1 MAIALLC
8 IILLILLGCNISAS
22 FLSVSIA
29 VTLIIGGKLTGFLN
43 TAFTAA
49 NSYSLLAV
57 PLFSLGGILM
67 EKSGIADK
75 LVNWCQRLLHR
86 VKGGMGAVITLS
98 SMAFGMLTGSA
109 LATVNTIG
117 NLMIPR
123 MKKLGWDERY
133 TAALCAASAP
143 LGYMIPPNMNAIIF
157 ATVSSASV
165 AALFL
170 ASIVPGIL
178 WGLGYVVVN
187 RLVYKRWMTKPEAQ
201 PVRPVA
207 KSGPVQKEKSFWQLT
222 LDAIPAFIMP
232 VIIIGGIYGGFFS
245 PTEAGAIS
253 ALYALLIGTLL
264 YRKLNASSLFRCFTG
279 TGKSL
284 GVLLVIMPMAS
295 IFTRIMIMQDF
306 PNQVM
311 SALIALSG
319 NRVVL
324 LLLLDVVFLITGCFF
339 EANVLTLVLPP
350 IMMPTMNALG
360 IDPVQFGNIVFVAI
374 GIGACTPPMA
384 SVLFQSAKIADVRLQ
399 DIVKPLMPFL
409 IFVAL
414 PIMLLVTFVPE
425 LSLWLPRMVLGH

>member
-350 IMMPTMNALG
+350 IMMPTMSALG

-384 SVLFQSAKIADVRLQ
+384 SVLFQSAKIADVKLQ

-414 PIMLLVTFVPE
+414 PIMLLVTFVP
-425 LSLWLPRMVLGH
+425 

>member
-187 RLVYKRWMTKPEAQ
+187 RLIYKRWMTKPEAQ
-201 PVRPVA
+201 SVRPIA
-207 KSGPVQKEKSFWQLT
+207 KSEPTQKEKSFWQLT

-384 SVLFQSAKIADVRLQ
+384 SVLFQSAKIADVQLQ
-399 DIVKPLMPFL
+399 DIVRPLMPFL

-425 LSLWLPRMVLGH
+425 LSLWLPRLVLGH

>member
-201 PVRPVA
+201 PVKPVA

-425 LSLWLPRMVLGH
+425 LSLWLPRLVLGH

>member
-350 IMMPTMNALG
+350 IMMPTMSALG

-384 SVLFQSAKIADVRLQ
+384 SVLFQSAKIADVKLQ

-425 LSLWLPRMVLGH
+425 LSLWLPRLVLGH

>member
-8 IILLILLGCNISAS
+8 IILLILLGCNINAS

-187 RLVYKRWMTKPEAQ
+187 RLIYKRWMTKPEAQ
-201 PVRPVA
+201 SVRPIA
-207 KSGPVQKEKSFWQLT
+207 KSEPTQKEKSFWQLT

-384 SVLFQSAKIADVRLQ
+384 SVLFQSAKIADVQLQ
-399 DIVKPLMPFL
+399 DIVRPLMPFL

-425 LSLWLPRMVLGH
+425 LSLWLPRLVLGH

>member
-201 PVRPVA
+201 SVRPIA
-207 KSGPVQKEKSFWQLT
+207 KSEPMQKEKSFWQLT

-384 SVLFQSAKIADVRLQ
+384 SVLFQSAKIADVQLQ

-425 LSLWLPRMVLGH
+425 LSLWLPRLVLGH

>member
-201 PVRPVA
+201 SVRPIA
-207 KSGPVQKEKSFWQLT
+207 KSEPTQKEKSFWQLT

-384 SVLFQSAKIADVRLQ
+384 SVLFQSAKIADVQLQ

-425 LSLWLPRMVLGH
+425 LSLWLPRLVLGH